1 MRRSAVHSVL
11 CWHHTVTAPKRCA
24 DKNPTCS
31 FSILKK
37 SMTPGVRR
45 VPSPNCWGCPA
56 RSCKHNTHAYADQR
70 VKNPTYCQPL
80 ILSRWLASVR
90 QLAAGALMSPPCSC
104 AGRQNLA
111 GSLPLPGMPAAD
123 GAAHPLR
130 PSPHVENCPTPLRK
144 PCVEGGSCIAALS
157 PCAATSS
164 QHAKVAKP
172 PARPSDLTPVTRWP
186 CTTAS

>member
-11 CWHHTVTAPKRCA
+11 CWYHTVTAPKRCA

-56 RSCKHNTHAYADQR
+56 RSCKHNTHAYADQS

-90 QLAAGALMSPPCSC
+90 QLAAGVLMSPPCSC

-111 GSLPLPGMPAAD
+111 GTLPLPGMPAAD
-123 GAAHPLR
+123 RHT
-130 PSPHVENCPTPLRK
+130 PTPAQPACYKL
-144 PCVEGGSCIAALS
+144 PHPTPETMCEGGQLYSGAVTVCRNIIAAW
-157 PCAATSS
+157 
-164 QHAKVAKP
+164 QGVAKP
-172 PARPSDLTPVTRWP
+172 PARPSDLPPVTRWP